1 MKKNS
6 QKHYLI
12 DLFCG
17 AGGLSLGFENA
28 GFDVLYANDI
38 DKHSISTYKKNRP
51 ETNQENIICSDIEVF
66 LKEKASELKKNTCDI
81 VIGGP
86 PCQGFSMANRQ
97 RIIDDPR
104 NRLYKKFIET
114 IKLSSPKVF
123 VMENVKGMLGVA
135 DQVVEDFRK
144 IGFEC
149 KYQIFNAKH
158 YGVPQNR
165 ERLIYIGLNK
175 KKIKNT
181 SDILDDI
188 FKDISKK
195 QKTEEVPLRKA
206 FWGLRPLKTLSEKNS
221 TDFESKEFGF
231 IQDTI
236 CINNKITTDNSF
248 VIEINNGKIPKHI
261 FNHKSR
267 YNNERDAKIYKLLP
281 PGGKSDHPSIEAIMP
296 YKNRNHIFK
305 DKFFKLL
312 PDKASKTITSH
323 MKFDCHMY
331 IHPFE
336 GRALTPREAARI
348 QSFPDNYLF
357 LGPYTQWYHQ
367 VGNSVPP
374 LLAKVI
380 AKSIMKSVFK
390 QKNETKK

>member
-1 MKKNS
+1 MKKNK
-6 QKHYLI
+6 QKPLII

-28 GFDVLYANDI
+28 GFDILYANDI
-38 DKHSISTYKKNRP
+38 DKHSVSTYRKNRP
-51 ETNQENIICSDIEVF
+51 SVHPENIICSDIEVF
-66 LKEKASELKKNTCDI
+66 LKENVDKLKKNKCDI

-97 RIIDDPR
+97 RILNDPR

-114 IKLSSPKVF
+114 ISISNPKVF
-123 VMENVKGMLGVA
+123 VMENVKGMIGVA
-135 DQVVEDFRK
+135 DQVVEDFNK

-149 KYQIFNAKH
+149 KYQLFNAKN
-158 YGVPQNR
+158 YGIPQNR

-181 SDILDDI
+181 SNIIDAI
-188 FKDISKK
+188 FKDILENH
-195 QKTEEVPLRKA
+195 TADEVPIKDA
-206 FWGLRPLKTLSEKNS
+206 FWGLRPLKTLTTKNA
-221 TDFESKEFGF
+221 TDLESDEFGF
-231 IQDTI
+231 IEDKVYVNKK
-236 CINNKITTDNSF
+236 INNDNSF
-248 VIEINNGKIPKHI
+248 VLKINNGKIPKEI

-267 YNNERDAKIYKLLP
+267 YNNERDKEIYKLLP
-281 PGGKSDHPSIEAIMP
+281 PGGKSDHPSIKDIMP

-312 PDKASKTITSH
+312 PNKVSKTITSH

-357 LGPYTQWYHQ
+357 LGPYTHWYHQ

-374 LLAKVI
+374 LLANII
-380 AKSIMKSVFK
+380 AKSIMKLVFK
-390 QKNETKK
+390 

>member
-1 MKKNS
+1 MKKNN

-51 ETNQENIICSDIEVF
+51 DANQENIICSDIEVF
-66 LKEKASELKKNTCDI
+66 LKEKADELKKINCDI

-149 KYQIFNAKH
+149 KYQIFNAKN

-175 KKIKNT
+175 KKIKNI
-181 SDILDDI
+181 SEVLDNI

-195 QKTEEVPLRKA
+195 QKSEEVPLKKA
-206 FWGLRPLKTLSEKNS
+206 LWGLRPLKTLTEKNA

-231 IQDTI
+231 IQDTLF
-236 CINNKITTDNSF
+236 INNKITTDNSF
-248 VIEINNGKIPKHI
+248 VIEINNGKIPKYI

-267 YNNERDAKIYKLLP
+267 YNNKRDAKIYELLP
-281 PGGKSDHPSIEAIMP
+281 PGGKSDHPSIEDIMP

-380 AKSIMKSVFK
+380 GKSIMKLVFK